1 MCPRDFKGSF
11 NFVAHGLLLVLA
23 QMILRNWKNARAAL
37 DNEVGSHLCPC
48 GVFPLPAYR
57 GMEVNERK
65 DGSELILNSYHCKQC
80 LPYTWMEKG
89 GQC

>member
-48 GVFPLPAYR
+48 GVFPLTACLYQ
-57 GMEVNERK
+57 VWNER
-65 DGSELILNSYHCKQC
+65 
-80 LPYTWMEKG
+80 
-89 GQC
+89 GQMGVN